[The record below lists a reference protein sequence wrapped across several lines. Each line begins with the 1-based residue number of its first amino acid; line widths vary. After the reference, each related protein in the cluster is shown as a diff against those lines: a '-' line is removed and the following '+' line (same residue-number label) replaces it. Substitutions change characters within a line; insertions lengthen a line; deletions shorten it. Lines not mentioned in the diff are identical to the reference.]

1 MVEGF
6 VGSRIVSDYWQE
18 QLYSPI
24 VPKSGPMRK
33 IITLLD
39 AAQALRHDLP
49 PDYLKRDYWLRAG
62 QAVVKAAYSGDYADM
77 LDAYALLVS
86 ALDREGWLTAPPKTG
101 LAPNVIPL
109 PTGIER
115 VL

>member
-39 AAQALRHDLP
+39 AAQALRTPSWTLLAWKGP
-49 PDYLKRDYWLRAG
+49 GINTPM
-62 QAVVKAAYSGDYADM
+62 VAASGTRTH
-77 LDAYALLVS
+77 LLQLALGPSTPS
-86 ALDREGWLTAPPKTG
+86 ARSSRELDRIIQNQTIFLSRP
-101 LAPNVIPL
+101 
-109 PTGIER
+109 
-115 VL
+115 